1 MTTWW
6 YCLSVMILIEC
17 NDIDWAWWLTWL
29 IDNCTVK
36 TTEWTVLTQRFL
48 DVGVCPK
55 HLHSL
60 QACSPVNYD
69 AFEKQCC
76 LCSSWYQWML
86 KHIRQWFPLMEM
98 CRVLMYFHSKTA
110 YAHADNWNGIYKTLS
125 LSLDEN
131 CNGRSCLSVPVDAVV
146 SWIWRP
152 VDGLGCQSF
161 VFAFV
166 DPAYPSSTWF
176 VVIFKWKRS

>member
-69 AFEKQCC
+69 AFEKHCC

-86 KHIRQWFPLMEM
+86 KAEHIRMWWKCVECSCIFTARLLM
-98 CRVLMYFHSKTA
+98 LMLITGMEFIKHWA
-110 YAHADNWNGIYKTLS
+110 YHLMRIAMEGAVCL
-125 LSLDEN
+125 
-131 CNGRSCLSVPVDAVV
+131 CLSMRLFHGFDDLWMDLVANLLCLRLSILPTLPACGLF
-146 SWIWRP
+146 WISK
-152 VDGLGCQSF
+152 CN
-161 VFAFV
+161 
-166 DPAYPSSTWF
+166 
-176 VVIFKWKRS
+176 RS